1 MENDLWNWWRKM
13 NFVTDHGKWHWNWWR
28 KNCLLKNHGK
38 MTFENNHGKWT
49 FENDQ
54 QKYFLKIV
62 EITWWKVTFVNNH
75 EEWPLEM
82 NNQKNYL
89 GKNTSVK
96 YHGKLHLKMT
106 LMIMANDLR
115 KWSWK
120 ITIESEIEKWPL
132 LMMMKNYLWKNDC
145 WNELTDLSSLPLS
158 LRTSPPR
165 TSSSWWTWTRTS
177 SPGSATST
185 RNSFSMSKVSPLTS
199 PVSI

>member
-1 MENDLWNWWRKM
+1 MRWFCNDLWKYVILKDYINKWYFYM
-13 NFVTDHGKWHWNWWR
+13 TFVTDHGKWHWNWWR

-106 LMIMANDLR
+106 LMIMANDLS

-120 ITIESEIEKWPL
+120 ITIESEIEKWPFF
-132 LMMMKNYLWKNDC
+132 NDV
-145 WNELTDLSSLPLS
+145 EKLS
-158 LRTSPPR
+158 LEKWLLEWADRP
-165 TSSSWWTWTRTS
+165 
-177 SPGSATST
+177 
-185 RNSFSMSKVSPLTS
+185 
-199 PVSI
+199 I